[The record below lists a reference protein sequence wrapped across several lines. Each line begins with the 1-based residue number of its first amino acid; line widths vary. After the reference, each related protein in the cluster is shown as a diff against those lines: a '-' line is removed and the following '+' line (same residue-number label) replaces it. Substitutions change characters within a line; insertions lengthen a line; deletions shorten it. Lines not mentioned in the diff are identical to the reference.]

1 MLGEGEKER
10 GKETEGERKVRFM
23 KVYVRLC

>member
-10 GKETEGERKVRFM
+10 GKETEGERKVRLM
-23 KVYVRLC
+23 KGYARLC